1 MKTRRTSRQLNHL
14 PKTLPIAALTF
25 ALTLAGC
32 GTPGGLAEGPRYED
46 TPTTNESLELPPNLI
61 APGTDRA
68 FRVPDAPGERVSAR
82 ELEQEPSR
90 GQRPV
95 TDSTAI
101 LPESPD
107 VQLRRDGELRWLRV
121 EAAPEALWPQLRQF
135 WREQNL
141 TLAQDEPAVGIM
153 ETEWAE
159 DRAGIPIGGA
169 RGLLRRALGTV
180 YDAGTRDQYRL
191 RVERD
196 NGATEIFISHRGAV
210 ERGDEEGQGARWFIA
225 GPDPE
230 REAEMLNRL
239 LVFLTEGETQAVAR
253 ADDADLEGTGQVEL
267 VERDDRLML
276 ELRGEPDAVW
286 RRLGFALDQSGL
298 MVDEQDRR
306 NGTFLVTYRPD
317 IVDPEAER
325 PGLFGRMFSTGRDEA
340 GSRMD
345 ERFQVRMIE
354 NGSDLRIEALS
365 IEGEP
370 LSSSDQRFVLEL
382 VQPRLR

>member
-1 MKTRRTSRQLNHL
+1 MNHL
-14 PKTLPIAALTF
+14 PKTLPIAPLVF

-32 GTPGGLAEGPRYED
+32 GTPGGLAEGPRYEA
-46 TPTTNESLELPPNLI
+46 TPTTNESLELPPDLI

-82 ELEQEPSR
+82 ELEQEPRR

-95 TDSTAI
+95 TDTTVI

-107 VQLRRDGELRWLRV
+107 VQLFRDGQVRWLRV
-121 EAAPEALWPQLRQF
+121 EAPPEALWPQLRQF

-141 TLAQDEPAVGIM
+141 TLARDEPAVGIM

-159 DRAGIPIGGA
+159 DRAGIPIGGT

-191 RVERD
+191 RVERS

-210 ERGDEEGQGARWFIA
+210 ERGDAEGQGARWFIA
-225 GPDPE
+225 EPDPE

-239 LVFLTEGETQAVAR
+239 LVFLTEGESQAVAR
-253 ADDADLEGTGQVEL
+253 ADEVDLGSTGRVEL
-267 VERDDRLML
+267 VERGEQLAL
-276 ELRGEPDAVW
+276 AVRGNPDALW
-286 RRLGFALDQSGL
+286 RRLGVALDRTGL
-298 MVDEQDRR
+298 LVDEQDRR

-317 IVDPEAER
+317 IIDPEADR
-325 PGLFGRMFSTGRDEA
+325 PGLFGRMFGAGRDETT
-340 GSRMD
+340 SRMD
-345 ERFQVRMIE
+345 ERFQVRMSE
-354 NGSDLRIEALS
+354 NGRDLEIEALS
-365 IEGEP
+365 TEGEQ
-370 LSSSDQRFVLEL
+370 LSTGDQRFVLEL
-382 VQPRLR
+382 IQPQLR